1 MPELPDITI
10 YIEALEQR
18 IIGET
23 LDGVRVNSPFLLRTF
38 DPPLDSVNGKK
49 VRAVRRLGKRIAVGL
64 DDDLWLVLRLII
76 AGRPQW
82 KDRGAKLA
90 GTNSL
95 AAFDFSN
102 RTLRLPEART
112 KL

>member
-38 DPPLDSVNGKK
+38 DPPLDSADGKK

-64 DDDLWLVLRLII
+64 DDDLWLVLHLMF
-76 AGRPQW
+76 AGRLQSKATWANP
-82 KDRGAKLA
+82 A
-90 GTNSL
+90 GRESL
-95 AAFDFSN
+95 VSS
-102 RTLRLPEART
+102 
-112 KL
+112 